1 MFPICTTEKDGFQR
15 FIATLDPRYD
25 IPSAKYMSGTAIPAL
40 YEKTREQVASDI
52 MEPYL
57 SYSIH
62 FIDDNWILQTK
73 CLQTLFVQKDHTAD
87 NLCEVM
93 TETLTQWKLEMDRQV
108 CITTDNG
115 SNITCAAT
123 SRLALNP
130 VMAIVRTL
138 LILSW
143 LSVLLSKVHQ
153 VVLEFQ
159 LLPSTKKTVYV
170 SL

>member
-1 MFPICTTEKDGFQR
+1 MFPIYTTKKDGFQC
-15 FIATLDPRYD
+15 FVATLDPRYD

-52 MEPYL
+52 NKARYFVATTDMWSSSTMEPYL

-73 CLQTLFVQKDHTAD
+73 CLQTLFVPKDHTAD

-93 TETLTQWKLEMDRQV
+93 TETLTQWKLEMDWQV

-123 SRLALNP
+123 SRL
-130 VMAIVRTL
+130 MWMR
-138 LILSW
+138 
-143 LSVLLSKVHQ
+143 
-153 VVLEFQ
+153 
-159 LLPSTKKTVYV
+159 LPCVGHCMLTPCSG
-170 SL
+170 